1 MPSKYKL
8 SPSSSDRF
16 LTCTASIQH
25 NTGFSEST
33 STLKGSLQHEVASL
47 RLEELFFYKDNTKRI
62 EELTNPENYY
72 RSRNDEKLK
81 VKWDKSCDE
90 TVDTYISYI
99 KQIHS
104 QYKPKHIYIEEKI
117 KMRFYE
123 NNING
128 IVDCAMVLENG
139 DVIIVDLKT
148 GRSKVDTDE
157 NNQMLMYA
165 YGFIQELYRKTKVLP
180 KQVIISICQSVV
192 YNTKAI
198 SYSFSDLVGWYIS
211 QAKPMDEINTDKLVY
226 RPNKKACQFCQFK
239 AECNERIK
247 AGIV

>member
-25 NTGFSEST
+25 NTGFSESLA
-33 STLKGSLQHEVASL
+33 TLKGNLQHEVASL
-47 RLEELFFYKDNTKRI
+47 RLEEMFLFKDNTDKI
-62 EELTNPENYY
+62 NYLIDPKNEY
-72 RSRNDEKLK
+72 TSRNDRNLK

-90 TVDTYISYI
+90 TVDTYITYV
-99 KQIHS
+99 KQMHT
-104 QYKPKHIYIEEKI
+104 QYKPKHVYIEHKI
-117 KMRFYE
+117 KMRFYD
-123 NNING
+123 NDVNG

-139 DVIIVDLKT
+139 DVIVIDLKT
-148 GRSKVDTDE
+148 GRSKVSTDE

-165 YGFIQELYRKTKVLP
+165 YGFIQDLHRKTKVLP
-180 KQVIISICQSVV
+180 NQVIISICQSIV
-192 YNTKAI
+192 YNTKAVA
-198 SYSFSDLVGWYIS
+198 YSFNDLINWYIS
-211 QAKPMDEINTDKLVY
+211 QAQPMKEINTDNLVY

>member
-16 LTCTASIQH
+16 LTCTASLPH
-25 NTGFSEST
+25 NTGFSESLA
-33 STLKGSLQHEVASL
+33 TLKGSLQHEVASL
-47 RLEELFFYKDNTKRI
+47 RLEELYLFKDNIERI
-62 EELTNPENYY
+62 EFLTDPSNYY

-90 TVDTYISYI
+90 TVDTYISYV
-99 KQIHS
+99 KQMYNE
-104 QYKPKHIYIEEKI
+104 YKPKHIFIEQRI
-117 KMRFYE
+117 KMRFYD

-128 IVDCAMVLENG
+128 IVDCAMVTEGG
-139 DVIIVDLKT
+139 DVIIIDLKT
-148 GRSKVDTDE
+148 GRSKVNTDD

-165 YGFIQELYRKTKVLP
+165 YGFVQDLHRKTKKMP
-180 KQVIISICQSVV
+180 SKIIISICQSII
-192 YNTKAI
+192 YNTQAI
-198 SYSFSDLVGWYIS
+198 SYSLQQLIDWYVS
-211 QAKPMDEINTDKLVY
+211 QSQPMKEINTDNLVF

-239 AECNERIK
+239 ANCNARIK

>member
-1 MPSKYKL
+1 MPSQYKL

-47 RLEELFFYKDNTKRI
+47 RLEELFFFKDNEKEI
-62 EELTNPENYY
+62 SELTDTNNYY

-99 KQIHS
+99 KQLHT
-104 QYKPKHIYIEEKI
+104 QYKPKHIYIEQRV
-117 KMRFYE
+117 KMRFHD

-139 DVIIVDLKT
+139 DVIVVDLKT
-148 GRSKVDTDE
+148 GRSKVDTEE

-165 YGFIQELYRKTKVLP
+165 YGFIQELHRKTKSLP
-180 KQVIISICQSVV
+180 TKLIISICQSIV
-192 YNTKAI
+192 YNTRAVE
-198 SYSFSDLVGWYIS
+198 YSFEDLIQWYVS
-211 QAKPMDEINTDKLVY
+211 QAQPMKEINTNHLVY
-226 RPNKKACQFCQFK
+226 RPNQKACKFCQFR
-239 AECNERIK
+239 AECNARIK